1 MDYSKYK
8 TDQERVAVA
17 HKVPP
22 QHYITLM
29 DWADETKDPDCKAVL
44 KHYAWRAFHVET
56 E

>member
-29 DWADETKDPDCKAVL
+29 DWADEAKDPDCKTVL